1 MEVLINKEEFKG
13 KVVLVTGASRG
24 IGKAIAI
31 ELAKCGA
38 SVAINY
44 NSNTRLA
51 KNTLKS
57 VRSYGVNAEIIKA
70 NVSEEKEVKY
80 LIRETEKKL
89 GPINI
94 LINNAG
100 KTKFVDFQN
109 FKGLNKKDFLDIY
122 EANLVSVFQMV
133 RACEKSLLKTKKPK
147 IINVSSI
154 AALGMGSSIA
164 YACSKGALNSLSLSL
179 ARTLAPKITVNSIC
193 PGYVETGWHGS
204 SKEVYKKSKINE
216 KLVPLKK
223 SAKPEDIASSI
234 MWFVNSKNLI
244 TGETIYVDGGYHL
257 KA

>member
-1 MEVLINKEEFKG
+1 MIKIVKIL
-13 KVVLVTGASRG
+13 
-24 IGKAIAI
+24 
-31 ELAKCGA
+31 
-38 SVAINY
+38 
-44 NSNTRLA
+44 
-51 KNTLKS
+51 LK
-57 VRSYGVNAEIIKA
+57 KQ
-70 NVSEEKEVKY
+70 K
-80 LIRETEKKL
+80 KKL
-89 GPINI
+89 GPVNI

-100 KTKFVDFQN
+100 KTKFVDFKN

-133 RACEKSLLKTKKPK
+133 RACEKYLLKTKEPK

-204 SKEVYKKSKINE
+204 SKEVYEKSKIN
-216 KLVPLKK
+216 KKIVPLKK

-234 MWFVNSKNLI
+234 MWFVSSKNLI

>member
-1 MEVLINKEEFKG
+1 MTNRCVI
-13 KVVLVTGASRG
+13 VTGASKG
-24 IGKAIAI
+24 IGAATAYLLAKNKFNVAIIYKSSDKEAKKV
-31 ELAKCGA
+31 LAKCN
-38 SVAINY
+38 NY
-44 NSNTRLA
+44 SNCIL
-51 KNTLKS
+51 
-57 VRSYGVNAEIIKA
+57 IKA
-70 NVSEEKEVKY
+70 DVTNDKDCKKIVK
-80 LIRETEKKL
+80 ETEKKL
-89 GPINI
+89 GPVNI

-133 RACEKSLLKTKKPK
+133 RACEKSLLKTKEPK

-204 SKEVYKKSKINE
+204 SKEVYEKSKIN
-216 KLVPLKK
+216 KKIVPLKK

-234 MWFVNSKNLI
+234 MWFVSSENLI